1 MAAAMGRR
9 TRRLEEAPEAKH
21 QQRSLVVALLGRLP
35 ARASE
40 KSLFGFHRGPRALA
54 IGTAA

>member
-1 MAAAMGRR
+1 MAAATGRR
-9 TRRLEEAPEAKH
+9 TRRLEEAPKAKH
-21 QQRSLVVALLGRLP
+21 QQRSLVVALLGRRP

-40 KSLFGFHRGPRALA
+40 KSLFGFHRGLRALP